1 MVASR
6 VSWLG
11 LIRVGTLTGLLG
23 TLFSGDPVRSALALD
38 HEPIL
43 GRFHNSYYYVV
54 SEADYARHRIDNV
67 IRDLEGNV
75 LARVSTAFKRA
86 VSVEGSGKLRD
97 GRMINYAD
105 KVGDEVRFFV
115 TPNPWGTGAGT
126 CALEPFRTVAVDPK
140 RIPLGALVRIDET
153 AGMVLPDG
161 SIHDGLWR
169 VEDIGEV
176 IRGDRIDLFVGEKA
190 HGPVLDRHQIYYLR
204 VLTVRLVAP
213 PPEDSCV
220 NKK

>member
-1 MVASR
+1 MGVSR

-11 LIRVGTLTGLLG
+11 LIRVGTLAGLLG
-23 TLFSGDPVRSALALD
+23 GLFAGDPVRSALAMD

-43 GRFHNSYYYVV
+43 GRFYNSYYYVA
-54 SEADYARHRIDNV
+54 SEADYVRHRIDNV
-67 IRDLEGNV
+67 IRDMEGKV

-105 KVGDEVRFFV
+105 KVKGEVRFFV
-115 TPNPWGTGAGT
+115 TPNPWGTGAGA

-140 RIPLGALVRIDET
+140 RIPLGAVVRIDET
-153 AGMVLPDG
+153 VGMPLPDG

-169 VEDIGEV
+169 AEDIGGAIKEN
-176 IRGDRIDLFVGEKA
+176 RIDLFVGERA
-190 HGPVLDRHQIYYLR
+190 HGPVLDRHQIFYLR
-204 VLTVRLVAP
+204 ALTVRLAAP
-213 PPEDSCV
+213 PPVDSCA
-220 NKK
+220 KKK

>member
-1 MVASR
+1 MG
-6 VSWLG
+6 VSCVFWLG
-11 LIRVGTLTGLLG
+11 LIRVGALAGLLG
-23 TLFSGDPVRSALALD
+23 TLFAGEAVHSARAKD

-43 GRFHNSYYYVV
+43 GRFYNSYYYVA
-54 SEADYARHRIDNV
+54 SEADHAHEPVDEV
-67 IRDLEGNV
+67 IRDLEGRV

-86 VSVEGSGKLRD
+86 VSVEGSGRLHD

-126 CALEPFRTVAVDPK
+126 CPLEPFRTVAVDPK

-153 AGMVLPDG
+153 AGMLLPDG

-169 VEDIGEV
+169 AEDIGEV
-176 IRGDRIDLFVGEKA
+176 IRGDRIDLFVGERA

-204 VLTVRLVAP
+204 TLTVRLVAP
-213 PPEDSCV
+213 PPADSCT
-220 NKK
+220 KKK